1 MIKAADLMIGNY
13 VNEYILGDVC
23 VNEIYENS
31 VSVLAKHMDINKVV
45 SDIAY
50 TISCSNLIGIPLT
63 PDVLERID
71 WNGYNKLYLNSYFKI
86 DDVGHL
92 YYCSDFTGINIYYVH
107 QLQNLCKALTG
118 KDLTFKTT

>member
-1 MIKAADLMIGNY
+1 MIKATDLMIGNW
-13 VNEYILGDVC
+13 
-23 VNEIYENS
+23 
-31 VSVLAKHMDINKVV
+31 V
-45 SDIAY
+45 SDTNGKRCIIETIDNDGCDVY
-50 TISCSNLIGIPLT
+50 TLTSDILQYLPIKSIYGIPLT
-63 PDVLERID
+63 PDMMERID

-118 KDLTFKTT
+118 KDLKFKTT